1 MARRIPLPRLTQQQR
16 TTRWQRERRQQ
27 AILIVLFTT
36 VLMSAVALV
45 AWTAADRYYTQN
57 LRTAAT
63 VGDTVIPWRDYQREL
78 KFQLTKF
85 YEDSGVPREFEND
98 PQITRRRSQFESVAL
113 EGAIETLLLREQARA
128 NGISPTSQQI
138 DERYAKDYGQ
148 FRTRHVLVAADTAN
162 TDTVAADK
170 AALTKAEDIAKQLK
184 AAPRDD
190 ALWKK
195 LASESSTDPG
205 SKDQGG
211 ELGWV
216 SAGQFVR
223 EYEDAARAQQ
233 PFDVSAPVKSPFG
246 YHVIQLEELRGPEFN
261 PLVIRW
267 QASGIDLGVI
277 KDHARGAVIRDEMRK
292 RAEERTIVSPAPQL
306 RLAKIV
312 VNTPQPTSQDFQ
324 SFTEALKKLS
334 TVTTEL
340 EKPNADFGAIAR
352 QYSDDPS
359 AQQGGDIG
367 WVARG
372 LLTDLR
378 AESELFSLGEGKVAT
393 HSAKIAQT
401 TIYKVVQRD
410 ESRAISEEQRTTI
423 KGQAYSYW
431 FEKLKLDRGVRK
443 LVPGHE
449 LE

>member
-1 MARRIPLPRLTQQQR
+1 MSRRIPLPRLTQAQR
-16 TTRWQRERRQQ
+16 STRWQRERRQQ

-57 LRTAAT
+57 LRAAAT
-63 VGDTVIPWRDYQREL
+63 VGNTVIPWRDYQRAL
-78 KFQLTKF
+78 KLQLIKF

-98 PQITRRRSQFESVAL
+98 PQVTSRRGQFESVAL
-113 EGAIETLLLREQARA
+113 EGAVETLLLREQARA
-128 NGISPTSQQI
+128 NNISPTPQQI
-138 DERYAKDYGQ
+138 DERFAKDHGQ

-162 TDTVAADK
+162 PDSAAADK
-170 AALTKAEDIAKQLK
+170 AALTKAEDVAKQLK

-195 LASESSTDPG
+195 LAAEASTDPG

-261 PLVIRW
+261 PLVRRW
-267 QASGIDLGVI
+267 QASGIELGDV
-277 KDHARGAVIRDEMRK
+277 KDHARSGIIRDEMRK
-292 RAEERTIVSPAPQL
+292 LAEERTAVSPAPQL

-312 VNTPQPTSQDFQ
+312 INTPQPTSQDFQ
-324 SFTEALKKLS
+324 AFTEALKKLS

-359 AQQGGDIG
+359 APQGGDIG
-367 WVARG
+367 WTARG
-372 LLTDLR
+372 MLIDLR
-378 AESELFSLGEGKVAT
+378 AETELFNLGEGKIAT
-393 HSAKIAQT
+393 HSAKIAGT

-410 ESRAISEEQRTTI
+410 ESRAVSAEQQATI

-431 FEKLKLDRGVRK
+431 LEKLKLDRGVRK
-443 LVPGHE
+443 LVPGRE